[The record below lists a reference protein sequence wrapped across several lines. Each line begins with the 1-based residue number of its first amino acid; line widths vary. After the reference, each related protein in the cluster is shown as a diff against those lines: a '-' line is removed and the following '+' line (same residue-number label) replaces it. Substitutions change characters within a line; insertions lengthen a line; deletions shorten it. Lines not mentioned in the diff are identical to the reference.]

1 MPNISRFKRNYFYY
15 PRDRMVVEMTTT
27 YQSVSNTTKLVSLN
41 PAHVEVYSI
50 QHYVINFVS
59 DLREVGVFSV
69 YSGFL
74 YQ

>member
-15 PRDRMVVEMTTT
+15 RRDRMVVEITTT

-41 PAHVEVYSI
+41 PAHGEVYSI

>member
-1 MPNISRFKRNYFYY
+1 
-15 PRDRMVVEMTTT
+15 MVVEITTT

-41 PAHVEVYSI
+41 PAHGEVYSI